1 MVNKDVYYM
10 PLLRHDSSPKC
21 YIKCWQDKKR
31 ETTRKQKMLLLVN
44 SVTERKVYGREPIVR
59 SSEQSLHAV
68 KLN

>member
-1 MVNKDVYYM
+1 
-10 PLLRHDSSPKC
+10 
-21 YIKCWQDKKR
+21 
-31 ETTRKQKMLLLVN
+31 MLLLVN